1 MPVTLRDLARHL
13 NLSHATVSFV
23 LNDRRDVAIPQA
35 TRDRVMQAAREM
47 GYQPN
52 RAAKALASGKTQM
65 IALWTPSSSNIFYV
79 GILFHLQK
87 LAREAGYDMI
97 YRQVVFDTDIRETN
111 LRSLA
116 WPVDAVLAVDSKYI
130 LKNIATLDTLPYPP
144 IVSVGAYTL
153 PQFDSVT
160 VDLGAGVRSAM
171 EHLLEVGRRRIGFLR
186 PVNPVDTEDP
196 RYAAYVDSCAQHGL
210 EPHLMEMSSHDR
222 RAVRQEIQEMAKSRS
237 VPEAVICY
245 NDFVAISVV
254 RGLKDA
260 GYRLPADCAIVG
272 CDGVD
277 EAEFIDPSLT
287 TIAQPIREMCEQ
299 GWKFMIDR
307 IHNPALK
314 IRSVEI
320 QPELVIRESTTA

>member
-13 NLSHATVSFV
+13 NLSHATISFV
-23 LNDRRDVAIPQA
+23 LNDRRDVAIPQS
-35 TRDRVMQAAREM
+35 TRDRVMQAAKEL

-52 RAAKALASGKTQM
+52 RAARALASGKTQM
-65 IALWTPSSSNIFYV
+65 IALWTPSSFNTFYA

-97 YRQVVFDTDIRETN
+97 YRQVVFETDVRETN

-116 WPVDAVLAVDSKYI
+116 WPVDAVLAVDSKYV
-130 LKNIATLDTLPYPP
+130 LENITTLTTLPYPP

-160 VDLGAGVRSAM
+160 VDLGAGVRAAM
-171 EHLLEVGRRRIGFLR
+171 DHLLGAGHRKIGFLR
-186 PVNPVDTEDP
+186 PFNPVDTEDP
-196 RYAAYVDSCAQHGL
+196 RYAAYTDVCGQRGL
-210 EPHLMEMSSHDR
+210 EPHLIELFSPDR
-222 RAVRQEIQEMAKSRS
+222 RSVRQEILDMAKSKQI
-237 VPEAVICY
+237 PEAIVCY
-245 NDFVAISVV
+245 NDHLAISVI

-287 TIAQPIREMCEQ
+287 TIAQPIQEMCEQ

-307 IHNPALK
+307 IHNPTLET
-314 IRSVEI
+314 RTVEI
-320 QPELVIRESTTA
+320 QPELVVRESTKT